1 MTVGIHLNFPF
12 DEEVFNY
19 SWKNT
24 PDLFLDNILA
34 SGAVER
40 DSQIARLIA
49 NGSNSYVVPY
59 YNNLGGDEQL
69 YDGATDFTYDSI
81 TGGHYKGVV
90 YGRMKAWD
98 AISFI
103 KDFNSG
109 ADPMGQIVKGVAT
122 YWQKKRQERLV
133 KLLETIFNINDTD
146 FANHTLDIATATET
160 VGEENIVGATTIG
173 DAIVKANGDNASGYS
188 LAIMHSKVAQDLAN
202 LQLLEFS
209 KYTDERGITRRLP
222 IANINGMTVIVNDGV
237 PVSASPKTYGETSDT
252 DIVAGKTYYTRTGSD
267 PNYTY
272 TPVADPKK
280 AELNS
285 YYEVTAY
292 YPKEYTTF
300 ILGNGAIKFEE
311 APVAIPVEMAR
322 NAEKAGGKDMIYTRV
337 RETFA
342 PYGFSFTADVSTA
355 PNIAVPDSILLNSA
369 NWERHIDA
377 KAVMMARVI
386 SN

>member
-1 MTVGIHLNFPF
+1 MTVGRYLDFPF
-12 DEEVFNY
+12 DKEVFNY

-24 PDLFLDNILA
+24 PDLFLDNIIA
-34 SGAVER
+34 SGAVQR
-40 DSQIARLIA
+40 DSEISRLIA
-49 NGSNSYVVPY
+49 NGSNAYVVPY
-59 YNNLGGDEQL
+59 YNNIGGTEQL

-98 AISFI
+98 AVSFI

-109 ADPMGQIVKGVAT
+109 ADPMGQIVQGVAG

-133 KLLETIFNINDTD
+133 KLLETIFNITDTD
-146 FANHTLDIATATET
+146 FANHTLDIATATGT
-160 VGEENIVGATTIG
+160 VGEANIVGATTIG
-173 DAIVKANGDNASGYS
+173 DAIVKANGDNANGYS

-202 LQLLEFS
+202 LQLLAFS

-222 IANINGMTVIVNDGV
+222 IGTINGMTVIVNDGV
-237 PVSASPKTYGETSDT
+237 PVDEKISYAKTEDAQLDDS
-252 DIVAGKTYYTRTGSD
+252 KTYYTVTAGV
-267 PNYTY
+267 YKA
-272 TPVADPKK
+272 VAEPDVDDI
-280 AELNS
+280 AT
-285 YYEVTAY
+285 YYEQSDASD
-292 YPKEYTTF
+292 EYTTF
-300 ILGNGAIKFEE
+300 ILGNGAIRFED
-311 APVAIPVEMAR
+311 APVDIPVEMAR
-322 NAEKAGGKDMIYTRV
+322 NAEKAGGKDMIYTRL

-342 PYGFSFTADVSTA
+342 PYGFSFTKDVSTSA
-355 PNIAVPDSILLNSA
+355 NIAVPDTILLDPT

>member
-1 MTVGIHLNFPF
+1 MTVGRYLDFPF

-40 DSQIARLIA
+40 DSEIARLIA

-69 YDGATDFTYDSI
+69 YDGVTDFTYDSI

-122 YWQKKRQERLV
+122 YWQKKREERLV
-133 KLLETIFNINDTD
+133 KLLETIFDITDTD
-146 FANHTLDIATATET
+146 FANHTLDIASETGT
-160 VGEENIVGATTIG
+160 VGEENIIGATTIG

-237 PVSASPKTYGETSDT
+237 PVDKKISYVETEDVQL
-252 DIVAGKTYYTRTGSD
+252 DEDKTYYTKHPTKD
-267 PNYTY
+267 EYIKVTEPDVTDIA
-272 TPVADPKK
+272 T
-280 AELNS
+280 
-285 YYEVTAY
+285 YYEQIDL
-292 YPKEYTTF
+292 PDEYTTF

-355 PNIAVPDSILLNSA
+355 QNIAVPDSILLDPE

>member
-1 MTVGIHLNFPF
+1 MTVGRYLDFPF
-12 DEEVFNY
+12 DKEVFNY

-34 SGAVER
+34 SGAVQR
-40 DSQIARLIA
+40 DSEIARLIA

-69 YDGATDFTYDSI
+69 YDGVTDFTYDSI

-133 KLLETIFNINDTD
+133 KLLETIFNITDTD
-146 FANHTLDIATATET
+146 FANHTLDIATATGT

-237 PVSASPKTYGETSDT
+237 PVDKKISYVKTEDVQL
-252 DIVAGKTYYTRTGSD
+252 DPDKTYYTKHATKD
-267 PNYTY
+267 EYTAVDEPDENALS
-272 TPVADPKK
+272 T
-280 AELNS
+280 
-285 YYEVTAY
+285 YYEQIDL
-292 YPKEYTTF
+292 PDEYTTF

-311 APVAIPVEMAR
+311 APVDIPVEMAR

-355 PNIAVPDSILLNSA
+355 QNIAVPDSILLDPE

>member
-1 MTVGIHLNFPF
+1 MTVGRYLDFPF
-12 DEEVFNY
+12 DKEVFNY

-40 DSQIARLIA
+40 DSEIARLIA

-69 YDGATDFTYDSI
+69 YDGVTDFTYDSI

-146 FANHTLDIATATET
+146 FANHTLDIATTTGT
-160 VGEENIVGATTIG
+160 VGEANVVGATTIG
-173 DAIVKANGDNASGYS
+173 DAIVKANGDNATGYS

-209 KYTDERGITRRLP
+209 KYTDASGITRRLP
-222 IANINGMTVIVNDGV
+222 IATINGMTVIVNDGV
-237 PVSASPKTYGETSDT
+237 PVDEKISYALTEDVEL
-252 DIVAGKTYYTRTGSD
+252 DEGKTYYTKHATKD
-267 PNYTY
+267 EYIKVTEPD
-272 TPVADPKK
+272 VADI
-280 AELNS
+280 ET
-285 YYEVTAY
+285 YYEQIDL
-292 YPKEYTTF
+292 PDEYTTF

-311 APVAIPVEMAR
+311 APVDIPVEMAR
-322 NAEKAGGKDMIYTRV
+322 NAEKAGGKDMIYTRL

-342 PYGFSFTADVSTA
+342 PYGFSFTEDVSTA
-355 PNIAVPDSILLNSA
+355 QNIAVPDSILLDPE

>member
-1 MTVGIHLNFPF
+1 MTVGRYLDFPF
-12 DEEVFNY
+12 DKEVFNY

-34 SGAVER
+34 SGAVQR
-40 DSQIARLIA
+40 DSEIARLIA

-69 YDGATDFTYDSI
+69 YDGVTDFTYDSI

-133 KLLETIFNINDTD
+133 KLLETIFNITDTD
-146 FANHTLDIATATET
+146 FANHTLDIASETGT
-160 VGEENIVGATTIG
+160 VGEENIIGATTIG

-237 PVSASPKTYGETSDT
+237 PVDKKISYVKTED
-252 DIVAGKTYYTRTGSD
+252 DQLDEDKTYYTKHPTKD
-267 PNYTY
+267 EYTAVAEPNENDIGT
-272 TPVADPKK
+272 
-280 AELNS
+280 
-285 YYEVTAY
+285 YYEQIDL
-292 YPKEYTTF
+292 PDEYTTF

-355 PNIAVPDSILLNSA
+355 QNIAVPDSILLDPE

>member
-1 MTVGIHLNFPF
+1 MTVGRYLNFPF
-12 DEEVFNY
+12 DKEVFNY

-34 SGAVER
+34 SGAVQR
-40 DSQIARLIA
+40 DSEIARLIA

-69 YDGATDFTYDSI
+69 YDGVTDFTYDSI

-133 KLLETIFNINDTD
+133 KLLETIFNITDTD
-146 FANHTLDIATATET
+146 FANHTLDIATATGT

-237 PVSASPKTYGETSDT
+237 PVDKKISYVETEDDQLDDT
-252 DIVAGKTYYTRTGSD
+252 KTYYTKHATKDEYIKVTEPDENALS
-267 PNYTY
+267 T
-272 TPVADPKK
+272 
-280 AELNS
+280 
-285 YYEVTAY
+285 YYEQIDL
-292 YPKEYTTF
+292 PDEYTTF

-311 APVAIPVEMAR
+311 APVDIPVEMAR
-322 NAEKAGGKDMIYTRV
+322 NAEKAGGKDMIYTRL

-355 PNIAVPDSILLNSA
+355 QNIAVPDSILLDPE

>member
-1 MTVGIHLNFPF
+1 MTVGRYLDFPF
-12 DEEVFNY
+12 DKEVFNY

-40 DSQIARLIA
+40 DSEIARLIA

-69 YDGATDFTYDSI
+69 YDGVTDFTYDSI

-133 KLLETIFNINDTD
+133 KLLETIFNITDTD
-146 FANHTLDIATATET
+146 FANHTLDIASETGT
-160 VGEENIVGATTIG
+160 VGEENIIGATTIG

-237 PVSASPKTYGETSDT
+237 PVDKKISYALTDDETLD
-252 DIVAGKTYYTRTGSD
+252 DDKTYYTKHATKD
-267 PNYTY
+267 EYTA
-272 TPVADPKK
+272 VAEPDEDNI
-280 AELNS
+280 AT
-285 YYEVTAY
+285 YYEKTDL
-292 YPKEYTTF
+292 PDEYTTF
-300 ILGNGAIKFEE
+300 ILGNGAIKFED

-342 PYGFSFTADVSTA
+342 PYGFSFTADVSA
-355 PNIAVPDSILLNSA
+355 AANIAVPDSILLDPE

>member
-1 MTVGIHLNFPF
+1 MTVGRYLDFPF
-12 DEEVFNY
+12 DKEVFNY

-34 SGAVER
+34 SGAVQR
-40 DSQIARLIA
+40 DSEIARLIA

-69 YDGATDFTYDSI
+69 YDGVTDFTYDSI

-133 KLLETIFNINDTD
+133 KLLETIFNITDTD
-146 FANHTLDIATATET
+146 FANHTLDIATATGT

-237 PVSASPKTYGETSDT
+237 PVDKKISYVETEDDQLDDT
-252 DIVAGKTYYTRTGSD
+252 KTYYTKHATKDEYIKVTEPDENALS
-267 PNYTY
+267 T
-272 TPVADPKK
+272 
-280 AELNS
+280 
-285 YYEVTAY
+285 YYEQIDL
-292 YPKEYTTF
+292 PDEYTTF

-311 APVAIPVEMAR
+311 APVDIPVEMAR
-322 NAEKAGGKDMIYTRV
+322 NAEKAGGKDMIYTRL

-355 PNIAVPDSILLNSA
+355 QNIAVPDSILLDPE

>member
-1 MTVGIHLNFPF
+1 MTVGRYLDFPF
-12 DEEVFNY
+12 DKEVFNY

-40 DSQIARLIA
+40 DSEIARLIS
-49 NGSNSYVVPY
+49 NGSNAYVVPY
-59 YNNLGGDEQL
+59 YNNIGGTEQL
-69 YDGATDFTYDSI
+69 YDGVTDFTYDTI

-109 ADPMGQIVKGVAT
+109 ADPMGQIVQGVAT

-133 KLLETIFNINDTD
+133 KLLETVFNITDTD
-146 FANHTLDIATATET
+146 FATHTLDIASATT
-160 VGEENIVGATTIG
+160 DVGEENTVGATTIG
-173 DAIVKANGDNASGYS
+173 DAIVKANGDNATGYS

-209 KYTDERGITRRLP
+209 KYTDERGITRALP
-222 IANINGMTVIVNDGV
+222 IADINGMTVIVNDGV
-237 PVSASPKTYGETSDT
+237 PVDTSGDNPK
-252 DIVAGKTYYTRTGSD
+252 
-267 PNYTY
+267 
-272 TPVADPKK
+272 
-280 AELNS
+280 
-285 YYEVTAY
+285 
-292 YPKEYTTF
+292 YTTF
-300 ILGNGAIKFEE
+300 ILGNGAIKYEE
-311 APVAIPVEMAR
+311 APVDIPVEMDR
-322 NAEKAGGKDMIYTRV
+322 NPEKAGGKDMIYTRL

-342 PYGFSFTADVSTA
+342 PYGFSFTEDVSTNA
-355 PNIAVPDSILLNSA
+355 NIAVPDSILLDPA

>member
-1 MTVGIHLNFPF
+1 MTVGRYLDFPF
-12 DEEVFNY
+12 DKEVFNY

-34 SGAVER
+34 SGAVQR
-40 DSQIARLIA
+40 DSEIARLIA

-69 YDGATDFTYDSI
+69 YDGVTDFTYDSI

-98 AISFI
+98 AVSFI

-109 ADPMGQIVKGVAT
+109 ADPMGQIVQGVAT

-133 KLLETIFNINDTD
+133 KLLETIFNITDTD
-146 FANHTLDIATATET
+146 FANHTLDIASATAT

-173 DAIVKANGDNASGYS
+173 DAIVKANGDNANGYS

-209 KYTDERGITRRLP
+209 KYTDERGITRTLP
-222 IANINGMTVIVNDGV
+222 IANVNGMTVIVNDGV
-237 PVSASPKTYGETSDT
+237 PVDTSGDNPK
-252 DIVAGKTYYTRTGSD
+252 
-267 PNYTY
+267 
-272 TPVADPKK
+272 
-280 AELNS
+280 
-285 YYEVTAY
+285 
-292 YPKEYTTF
+292 YTTF

-311 APVAIPVEMAR
+311 APVDIPVEMAR
-322 NAEKAGGKDMIYTRV
+322 NAEKAGGKDMIYTRL

-355 PNIAVPDSILLNSA
+355 QNIAVPDSILLDPE

>member
-1 MTVGIHLNFPF
+1 MTVGRHLEFPF
-12 DEEVFNY
+12 DKEVFNY

-34 SGAVER
+34 SGAVQR
-40 DSQIARLIA
+40 DSEIARLIS
-49 NGSNSYVVPY
+49 NGSNAYVVPF

-69 YDGATDFTYDSI
+69 YDGETDFTYDTI

-109 ADPMGQIVKGVAT
+109 ADPMGQIVQGVAT

-133 KLLETIFNINDTD
+133 GLLETVFNISGDTD
-146 FANHTLDIATATET
+146 FATHTLDIASATTT

-173 DAIVKANGDNASGYS
+173 DEIVKDNGDNATGYS

-209 KYTDERGITRRLP
+209 KYTDERGITRALP
-222 IANINGMTVIVNDGV
+222 IADINGMTVIVNDGV
-237 PVSASPKTYGETSDT
+237 PVDTSGDNPK
-252 DIVAGKTYYTRTGSD
+252 
-267 PNYTY
+267 
-272 TPVADPKK
+272 
-280 AELNS
+280 
-285 YYEVTAY
+285 
-292 YPKEYTTF
+292 YTTF

-311 APVAIPVEMAR
+311 APVDIPVEMDR
-322 NAEKAGGKDMIYTRV
+322 NPEKAGGKDMIYTRL

-342 PYGFSFTADVSTA
+342 PYGFSFTEDVSTNA
-355 PNIAVPDSILLNSA
+355 NIAVPDSILLDPA

>member
-1 MTVGIHLNFPF
+1 MTVGRYLDFPF

-40 DSQIARLIA
+40 DSEIARLIA

-69 YDGATDFTYDSI
+69 YDGVTDFTYDSI

-122 YWQKKRQERLV
+122 YWQKKREERLV
-133 KLLETIFNINDTD
+133 KLLETIFDITDTD
-146 FANHTLDIATATET
+146 FANHTLDIASETGT
-160 VGEENIVGATTIG
+160 VGEENIIGATTIG

-237 PVSASPKTYGETSDT
+237 PVDKKISYVKTEDVQL
-252 DIVAGKTYYTRTGSD
+252 DEDKTYYTKHPTKD
-267 PNYTY
+267 EYIKVTEPDVTDIA
-272 TPVADPKK
+272 T
-280 AELNS
+280 
-285 YYEVTAY
+285 YYEQIDL
-292 YPKEYTTF
+292 PDEYTTF

-355 PNIAVPDSILLNSA
+355 QNIAVPDSILLDPE

>member
-1 MTVGIHLNFPF
+1 MTVGRYLDFPF
-12 DEEVFNY
+12 DKEVFNY

-34 SGAVER
+34 SGAVQR
-40 DSQIARLIA
+40 DSEIARLIA

-69 YDGATDFTYDSI
+69 YDGVTDFTYDSI

-109 ADPMGQIVKGVAT
+109 ADPMGQIVQGVAT

-133 KLLETIFNINDTD
+133 KLLETIFNITDTD
-146 FANHTLDIATATET
+146 FANHTLDIATATGT
-160 VGEENIVGATTIG
+160 VGEENIIGATTIG
-173 DAIVKANGDNASGYS
+173 DAIVKANGDNANGYS

-237 PVSASPKTYGETSDT
+237 PVDEKISYALT
-252 DIVAGKTYYTRTGSD
+252 DDNELDEDKTYYTKHPTKD
-267 PNYTY
+267 EYIKVTEPDEDNIET
-272 TPVADPKK
+272 
-280 AELNS
+280 
-285 YYEVTAY
+285 YYEQLDPAD
-292 YPKEYTTF
+292 EYTTF

-311 APVAIPVEMAR
+311 APVDIPVEMAR
-322 NAEKAGGKDMIYTRV
+322 NAEKAGGKDMIYTRL

-355 PNIAVPDSILLNSA
+355 QNIAVPDSILLDPE

>member
-1 MTVGIHLNFPF
+1 MTVGRYLNFPF

-40 DSQIARLIA
+40 DSEIARLIA

-69 YDGATDFTYDSI
+69 YDGVTDFTYDSI

-122 YWQKKRQERLV
+122 YWQKKREERLV
-133 KLLETIFNINDTD
+133 KLLETIFDITDTD
-146 FANHTLDIATATET
+146 FANHTLDIASETGT
-160 VGEENIVGATTIG
+160 VGEENIIGATTIG

-237 PVSASPKTYGETSDT
+237 PVDKKISYVETEDVQL
-252 DIVAGKTYYTRTGSD
+252 DEDKTYYTKHPTKD
-267 PNYTY
+267 EYIKVTEPDVTDIA
-272 TPVADPKK
+272 T
-280 AELNS
+280 
-285 YYEVTAY
+285 YYEQIDL
-292 YPKEYTTF
+292 PDEYTTF

-355 PNIAVPDSILLNSA
+355 QNIAVPDSILLDPE